1 MGLDDFTEEDDEVEN
16 SDVDSKI
23 KTRKKLKNV
32 NLPEEFWI
40 HLIHTDPSWAGVAAS
55 YTDDT
60 SAKAIASK
68 MQEAVDG
75 ELNKPVSPELEQD
88 IRHEINMI
96 VEDLD

>member
-1 MGLDDFTEEDDEVEN
+1 MGLDDFTQEDDEVEN
-16 SDVDSKI
+16 SNVDKKI

-32 NLPEEFWI
+32 KLPEDFWI
-40 HLIHTDPSWAGVAAS
+40 HLIHNAPSWAGVAAE
-55 YTDDT
+55 YADEP

-88 IRHEINMI
+88 LRLEIDTI
-96 VEDLD
+96 VEELE